1 MSRDKEKS
9 KAGKIGGARRA
20 QLLNPERRSE
30 IARQAA
36 SARWSGPILRATHG
50 SEDHPLAIGD
60 MKIPCYVLENDVRV
74 VTQNGLTGALG
85 MARGG
90 SMIAGMN
97 RLQLF
102 VSGDR
107 IKPFIPNHVVERIS
121 NPIQF
126 MAPTGRANGFE
137 ATLLADI
144 CEAVLKAR
152 EAKALQT
159 QQLGIAA
166 KCEILLRGFARV
178 GIIALVD
185 EATGYQRDRARDAL
199 ARILEAFIAKEL
211 QPWVRTF
218 PTDFYQEMFRLR
230 GVKFPTE
237 TPQKPRYFG
246 LLTNDIV
253 YDRLAP
259 GVLE

>member
-1 MSRDKEKS
+1 
-9 KAGKIGGARRA
+9 
-20 QLLNPERRSE
+20 
-30 IARQAA
+30 
-36 SARWSGPILRATHG
+36 
-50 SEDHPLAIGD
+50 
-60 MKIPCYVLENDVRV
+60 
-74 VTQNGLTGALG
+74 

-102 VSGDR
+102 VGGDR
-107 IKPFIPNHVVERIS
+107 IKPFIPNHVVQRIS
-121 NPIQF
+121 NPIPS
-126 MAPTGRANGFE
+126 MTPTGYRANGFE

-199 ARILEAFIAKEL
+199 AGNLEAFIAKEL

-230 GVKFPTE
+230 GMKFPAE
-237 TPQKPRYFG
+237 TPQKPRTLPMTSSTIALRPASLEELKKVNPKDEATGRRKHEHFRW
-246 LLTNDIV
+246 LTNG
-253 YDRLAP
+253 YPKLREHL
-259 GVLE
+259 